1 MSIWSR
7 IERRLTD
14 LAGELLPDEFR
25 EQVDEARR
33 LLDGD
38 NAAEAA
44 ESLEAL
50 VAERPEHAV
59 ALSLLGAARLELGD
73 PVAARSAF
81 ERAIAADPDLAEA
94 HVGRGESAAA
104 EGDDDTAVAAYRTAI
119 GAAGGDRGVLHA
131 AYRGLG
137 GVYRRSGDIDKA
149 IRELRKAVAESPRDG
164 VALGGLGEALLADP
178 DVTDEEAERYLAR
191 AADAEVTAPITWLG
205 LGDLALRNGDAGAAG
220 VHYEKALALATTDVM
235 AGSPTRRGERLRAL
249 CGLGDAA
256 LAAGDAAA
264 AHRRY
269 LEALELDARRADV
282 HARVAEA
289 HRRVGDR
296 DAAIASYERALQ
308 LGAGDDVLRAAL
320 DTAIEARAV
329 AAAVDLANRV
339 LARDPD
345 DPRALVARGIALA
358 EDGRVEP
365 ARATF
370 RAALARGDDA
380 QARLALARLEL
391 DSSPTRDAGNS
402 AAAEALAAL
411 RIDPGSERGRA
422 LLAEARER
430 ALARPGEA
438 SAGDRDAA
446 LYRLITEL
454 QELSVRSREL
464 GSLAADGARAAT
476 DFDQP
481 LLVTVM
487 GEFSSGKSTF
497 VNAFIGDDVAPTGI
511 TPTTATINVVKYGR
525 ERGGRIHYRDGRT
538 EALGWDELM
547 TALRALD
554 AHSTREVRLVE
565 ILVPLAA
572 LERIN
577 IVDTPGLNSI
587 LPEHEEVARGFIA
600 RADAV
605 VWLFTANQAGK
616 KSEKAALERIRVE
629 GVRVLGVL
637 NKIDQLAAG
646 ELDQVVNYV
655 RGELSGLVE
664 AVVPLSARQAA
675 LARSDHA
682 GDAGDGGWA
691 ALESD
696 LEERFFARA
705 RDIKREVAAR
715 RLGVLVDRARR
726 TVSERRDRARTVA
739 TALVGGA
746 ATVGDAA
753 ERFGDEIA
761 IRERR
766 ALTGQVAELY
776 RRAARE
782 VLELVRPRRLPFGSH
797 SATEADR
804 DYLVSLLHAGY
815 ESALE
820 HSRRGVVAD
829 LRARGGDAVTE
840 IARAADVIGAD
851 AASDLAR
858 TVDDAVRLVEA
869 QVFARCLAYVGGF
882 LRGGFVNSFFR
893 GELPKIELSEDAVF
907 HALFRDSPDLDTQIA
922 EPLARAGRG
931 ALASLADRLRH
942 YGDVADV
949 LAYDIEVG
957 EVRAIDAID
966 ARRVELA
973 GSSS

>member
-33 LLDGD
+33 LLDSGR
-38 NAAEAA
+38 AAEAA
-44 ESLEAL
+44 QSLDAL
-50 VAERPEHAV
+50 VTERPAHAV
-59 ALSLLGAARLELGD
+59 AQSLLGAARLELGD
-73 PVAARSAF
+73 AAAARSAF
-81 ERAIAADPDLAEA
+81 ELAIATDPDLAEA
-94 HVGRGESAAA
+94 HVGRGEASAAQ
-104 EGDDDTAVAAYRTAI
+104 GDDDTAVAAYRTAI
-119 GAAGGDRGVLHA
+119 GAAGGDRAVLHA

-137 GVYRRSGDIDKA
+137 AVYRRGGDLDKA

-191 AADAEVTAPITWLG
+191 AAAAEQSAPVTWLG
-205 LGDLALRNGDAGAAG
+205 LGDLALRGGDPAAAAEQ
-220 VHYEKALALATTDVM
+220 YDKALALATTDVM
-235 AGSPTRRGERLRAL
+235 AESPPRRRDRLRAL

-256 LAAGDAAA
+256 LAAGDAPA

-269 LEALELDARRADV
+269 LEALALDPRRADV

-289 HRRVGDR
+289 HRRVGNP
-296 DAAIASYERALQ
+296 DAAIAAYERALQ
-308 LGAGDDVLRAAL
+308 LGAGDDVLHAAL

-358 EDGRVEP
+358 DEGKVEP

-391 DSSPTRDAGNS
+391 DSSPARAAGN
-402 AAAEALAAL
+402 AAANEALAAL
-411 RIDPGSERGRA
+411 RIEPGSERGRA
-422 LLAEARER
+422 LLAEAR
-430 ALARPGEA
+430 ARTLVDPGEA
-438 SAGDRDAA
+438 GGNRDAA
-446 LYRLITEL
+446 LYRLITDL
-454 QELSVRSREL
+454 QELSMRSREL
-464 GSLAADGARAAT
+464 GGLAADGARAAT

-547 TALRALD
+547 AALRALD

-616 KSEKAALERIRVE
+616 KTEKAALERIRGE

-646 ELDQVVNYV
+646 EVDQVVDYV
-655 RGELSGLVE
+655 RAELSGLVE

-675 LARSDHA
+675 LARNDDTA
-682 GDAGDGGWA
+682 EDGNWS
-691 ALESD
+691 ALEAD
-696 LEERFFARA
+696 LEQRFFARS
-705 RDIKREVAAR
+705 REIKREVAAR
-715 RLGVLVDRARR
+715 RLGGLVERARR
-726 TVSERRDRARTVA
+726 TVAERRDRAREVA
-739 TALVGGA
+739 AALASGADGVGA
-746 ATVGDAA
+746 AAA
-753 ERFGDEIA
+753 LFGDEVA
-761 IRERR
+761 LRERR
-766 ALTGQVAELY
+766 ALTGQVADLY

-815 ESALE
+815 EAALE

-829 LRARGGDAVTE
+829 LHARGGDAVAE
-840 IARAADVIGAD
+840 AARAADVVGAD

-882 LRGGFVNSFFR
+882 LRGGFVDSFFR

-907 HALFRDSPDLDTQIA
+907 HALFRDSPDLDIQIG
-922 EPLARAGRG
+922 EPLARAGRA
-931 ALASLADRLRH
+931 ALESLADRLRH

-957 EVRAIDAID
+957 EVRALDAID
-966 ARRVELA
+966 ARRRDLA
-973 GSSS
+973 GAAS